1 MKVGQAFYW
10 VYVVNK
16 GTCSHN
22 PPPPPPPHIPHME
35 QGYELERNIVLDFH
49 CYNKQYIA
57 VVVHVLIHV
66 L

>member
-10 VYVVNK
+10 VCVVNK
-16 GTCSHN
+16 GTCSHKS
-22 PPPPPPPHIPHME
+22 PHIPHME

-49 CYNKQYIA
+49 CCNKQYIA